1 MLDYI
6 LPDLHRFTFFQQAE
20 ENRVKSLETDLEK
33 CREAGICLENRLQ
46 LALSDK
52 AELEKGAVLIQKNLD
67 DCRQINND
75 LENNLRESTDQ
86 IRGLEDTIEKFRQP
100 LLFWEMER
108 AMLIS
113 RTQELESKVCK
124 NVF

>member
-1 MLDYI
+1 M
-6 LPDLHRFTFFQQAE
+6 
-20 ENRVKSLETDLEK
+20 EK